1 MKMKELKIK
10 VYGFIPLNKKQFLFF
25 YSIFCL
31 AFIFLIIYFLIYPLH
46 SVQYTSK
53 FSKLVYENFSLFWL
67 IMLFW
72 TLIEGQFYWTKFVKM
87 QLKIIENQNKQI
99 LEQNKQLIQQK
110 EEIQTQRD
118 EIELQRD
125 EILVKNSVLEQQK
138 EEIQTQRDELEIQR
152 DYVTN
157 QRDEISKQNK
167 LITDSI
173 NYAKRIQS
181 ALLSP
186 HEQIDNFFDENFIL
200 YKPRDIVS
208 GDFYWFEVFENK
220 IIIAVADCTGHGVPG
235 AFMSMLGISFLNE
248 IFKSYSFHL
257 HDIKSNDILNQLRDE
272 IKISL
277 HQTGKFDENKDGM
290 DIALCIFDRGK
301 NLLQF
306 SGAHNPIYIVRAG
319 ELIELKPDKQP
330 IGIYLKELP
339 FTKIEFELKKS
350 DTIYMFSDGYCDQFG
365 GEKNEKFKSKRFKE
379 LLVKIQDKNISEQ
392 KIELEKN
399 LELWSGKNE
408 QVDDILVTGIKY

>member
-1 MKMKELKIK
+1 
-10 VYGFIPLNKKQFLFF
+10 
-25 YSIFCL
+25 
-31 AFIFLIIYFLIYPLH
+31 
-46 SVQYTSK
+46 
-53 FSKLVYENFSLFWL
+53 
-67 IMLFW
+67 MLFW